1 MSQTEVQ
8 LIKNGAVV
16 DADIN
21 GMSSSKLSGALP
33 AISGAALTNLPAG
46 AGKAKNLIINGD
58 MQIAQRNTSD
68 QVSSSNFGYKTLD
81 RWRYVKH
88 GSPTA
93 VYNMS
98 KDTDHPDGFSASLKL
113 ATATADPAMAAGDVT
128 YIDYQI
134 ESQDLQQLAY
144 GTSSA
149 KSLTLSFHVK
159 STVTGTYVI
168 WIYSEDLAKAL
179 RKTYTISAQN
189 TWEKKTV
196 TIAGDTATAL
206 GNDVEQ
212 GLMLRWI
219 LSAGTDYT
227 SGTAYTTWNTLGVS
241 PIANRYVGQTANV
254 AATTSDN
261 WAIAGV
267 QLELGD
273 EATDFEYR
281 SVPEQLFLCQRYFK
295 KHGYTMYGGRYSTSS
310 GFVTYQH
317 IPEMRAIPAFNWTGR
332 ATTSGWDYGSYSDN
346 INFQVLMTAQS
357 PYIQGGTW
365 DAEL

>member
-68 QVSSSNFGYKTLD
+68 QVSNSAVGYKTLD
-81 RWRYVKH
+81 RWRFQKH

-113 ATATADPAMAAGDVT
+113 ATATADAAMAAGDST

-149 KSLTLSFHVK
+149 KSITLSFHVK
-159 STVTGTYVI
+159 STVTGTYVV
-168 WIYSEDLAKAL
+168 WIYSEDLGKAL
-179 RKTYTISAQN
+179 QKTYTISAQN
-189 TWEKKTV
+189 TWEKKTL

-212 GLMLRWI
+212 GLMIRWI
-219 LSAGTDYT
+219 LSTGTNYT
-227 SGTAYTTWNTLGVS
+227 SGTAYTTWNALGLS
-241 PIANRYVGQTANV
+241 PIANRYVGHTANV

-273 EATDFEYR
+273 EATDFEHR
-281 SVPEQLFLCQRYFK
+281 SVAEQLSLCQRYFK
-295 KHGYTMYGGRYSTSS
+295 KQGYTLYGGRYSTSS
-310 GFVTYQH
+310 GFVWHYH
-317 IPEMRAIPAFNWTGR
+317 NPEMRAIPAFNWTGR
-332 ATTSGWDYGSYSDN
+332 ATSTGWNYASYSDTKV
-346 INFQVLMTAQS
+346 FQVLMTSAS

-365 DAEL
+365 DAEI

>member
-33 AISGAALTNLPAG
+33 AISGASLTNLPAG

-58 MQIAQRNTSD
+58 MQIAQRATSASAS
-68 QVSSSNFGYKTLD
+68 VSNLNYLTVD
-81 RWRYVKH
+81 RFRFQDH
-88 GSPTA
+88 GSPTG
-93 VYNMS
+93 VYTMS
-98 KDTDHPDGFSASLKL
+98 QTADHPDGFSKGLKF
-113 ATATADPAMAAGDVT
+113 ATTTADTMAAGDAT
-128 YIDYQI
+128 YVDYQI

-159 STVTGTYVI
+159 GTITGTYVV
-168 WIYSEDLAKAL
+168 WFYSPDTLKAL
-179 RKTYTISAQN
+179 TKTYTISAQN
-189 TWEKKTV
+189 VWEKKTI
-196 TIAGDTATAL
+196 TIPGDTATAL
-206 GNDVEQ
+206 GNDVEA
-212 GLMLRWI
+212 GLLIRWI
-219 LSAGTDYT
+219 LGTGTDYT
-227 SGTAYTTWNTLGVS
+227 SGTAYSTWNALALS

-254 AATTSDN
+254 LATTSDN
-261 WAIAGV
+261 FNLAGV

-281 SVPEQLFLCQRYFK
+281 SVAEQLFLCQRYFK
-295 KHGYTMYGGRYSTSS
+295 KHGYTMYGGRYSSSS
-310 GFVTYQH
+310 GFVQH
-317 IPEMRAIPAFNWTGR
+317 QHVPEMRAIPSFNWTGR
-332 ATTSGWDYGSYSDN
+332 ATSTGWNYASYSDN
-346 INFQVLMTAQS
+346 LNFQVLMTATS